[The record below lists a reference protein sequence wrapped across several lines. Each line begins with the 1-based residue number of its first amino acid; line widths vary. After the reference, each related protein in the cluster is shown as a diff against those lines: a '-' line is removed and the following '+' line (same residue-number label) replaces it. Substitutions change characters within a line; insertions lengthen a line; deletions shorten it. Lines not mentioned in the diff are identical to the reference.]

1 MSKYQAKTARRAIN
15 RLAVAC
21 HDEVL
26 ALDAAARNL
35 GGERGA
41 RLRYQS
47 ARRAVFLT
55 DLRRGVLALGGVP
68 ASGAS
73 YYART
78 RSALCAGREL
88 VTGSDRV
95 KAYVDCMRAT
105 LKTANAYANA
115 LGLEL
120 PPDAR
125 FGMESQQAEIQFDH
139 RELRWLRFGGSLS
152 DPPHGVLALASAL
165 PKRAACG
172 AN

>member
-1 MSKYQAKTARRAIN
+1 MSKYQVNTARRAIN

-26 ALDAAARNL
+26 ALDAAARKL

-41 RLRYQS
+41 RLRYQA

-55 DLRRGVLALGGVP
+55 DIRRGVLALGGVP

-78 RSALCAGREL
+78 TSVLRAGCEF

-95 KAYVDCMRAT
+95 NAYVHCMRAT
-105 LKTANAYANA
+105 LKTVNAYANA

-120 PPDAR
+120 PADAR

-139 RELRWLRFGGSLS
+139 RELSRLRFGGSLS
-152 DPPHGVLALASAL
+152 DPPHGMVALTSAA
-165 PKRAACG
+165 PKRTGSG